1 MIMVKKESIIMH
13 NNQNDNTL
21 PPWKYNPEEFY
32 EWSGEVYDNE
42 RFMNMYDTAPKN
54 TIILVNNM
62 CFMEIVENNYENFLK
77 INVDIIKH
85 VNNGV
90 YNTNEKILKDTINK
104 YLSHHKN
111 TRFRHYEVYDVEKRE
126 QNIISIILQFEITR
140 ENIKNLT
147 WGTYM
152 DDIEYLG
159 MEFIYI
165 SNPTLQN
172 NITGIQNDT
181 LLNTLGSE
189 LVRNQDIIINQL
201 PVLKIHI
208 DEDMMKIQ
216 QSQKHH
222 ISQEKIDKLYD
233 TVREQSDHI
242 MNDIE
247 KYISDESYRDGML
260 YTLEELQTDTCTNNL
275 YHTLTLY
282 IPMRKLRI
290 ISWEEAIYP
299 FQKFHNE
306 VISPYV

>member
-1 MIMVKKESIIMH
+1 
-13 NNQNDNTL
+13 
-21 PPWKYNPEEFY
+21 
-32 EWSGEVYDNE
+32 
-42 RFMNMYDTAPKN
+42 
-54 TIILVNNM
+54 
-62 CFMEIVENNYENFLK
+62 
-77 INVDIIKH
+77 
-85 VNNGV
+85 
-90 YNTNEKILKDTINK
+90 
-104 YLSHHKN
+104 
-111 TRFRHYEVYDVEKRE
+111 
-126 QNIISIILQFEITR
+126 
-140 ENIKNLT
+140 
-147 WGTYM
+147 
-152 DDIEYLG
+152 

-189 LVRNQDIIINQL
+189 LVRNKNIIINQL

-222 ISQEKIDKLYD
+222 TSQEKIDKLYN

-260 YTLEELQTDTCTNNL
+260 YKLEELQTDTCTNNL